1 MLYIPLLIGNMQRA
15 YLREF
20 PGGPVVSRQ
29 AFTAV
34 GPGSIPGWGT
44 KIPKAKKKKK
54 KGEKTKALHKADAR
68 RFRPLWGIFLKTFPN
83 TTGCFL

>member
-44 KIPKAKKKKK
+44 KIPQAKKKKK
-54 KGEKTKALHKADAR
+54 KGGSL
-68 RFRPLWGIFLKTFPN
+68 LKNNDHETISYSSKKDKSI
-83 TTGCFL
+83 T